1 MAVPT
6 SGTLELEELARE
18 AYYGQYGGNATT
30 YPITGPIFLYDLVN
44 GGNSAGSGMSYPAVN
59 TSCLPNPADRGSY
72 VEVLQV
78 YKYTNGTVA
87 GPFTHYLNPAQ
98 AATAS
103 AAVNTDILYSNAG
116 LTTTVV
122 AHGSGANSYWYQL
135 TTGLSN
141 DQLICGSNIGSAWDT
156 TGTGAMS
163 NKTCGQP

>member
-1 MAVPT
+1 MAVPL
-6 SGTLELEELARE
+6 SGPLSQLKMARE
-18 AYYGQYGGNATT
+18 AKHADYNGSQSMG
-30 YPITGPIFLYDLVN
+30 IISLYDLVN
-44 GGNSAGSGMSYPAVN
+44 GGQANGSTVDYPTVN
-59 TSCLPNPADRGSY
+59 TNCSPNPADRGSY
-72 VEVLQV
+72 VEVFQV

-122 AHGSGANSYWYQL
+122 AHGSGSNSYWYQL
-135 TTGLSN
+135 ATGLSN

-156 TGTGAMS
+156 TSTGAMS